1 MQLLGDGTFQ
11 STFFAEK
18 LLHFFLAKP
27 IPNTIRLCMNQL
39 TVKWINT
46 TRRKNALYKWDVAS
60 LRAKVDKY
68 NYDCSKSLGEKVIV
82 IQLTALLLQVA
93 ILNRC
98 QNFKSS
104 ITENLLTQDEINMFK
119 EINRYKTSEE
129 ITLKYSQKH
138 VKILEHSFN
147 IFANIKEKMYK
158 LNPLI
163 FISLPEFSFGC

>member
-1 MQLLGDGTFQ
+1 M
-11 STFFAEK
+11 
-18 LLHFFLAKP
+18 
-27 IPNTIRLCMNQL
+27 
-39 TVKWINT
+39 
-46 TRRKNALYKWDVAS
+46 AS

-68 NYDCSKSLGEKVIV
+68 SKSLGEKVIV
-82 IQLTALLLQVA
+82 IQLTALLRDPLQVA

-119 EINRYKTSEE
+119 EINRYKTSKE

-147 IFANIKEKMYK
+147 ICAKINEKMYK

-163 FISLPEFSFGC
+163 FISLPLCPTVSFVLSETIIEFFNLQFVDALFCIFCGFRVAGPTTM